1 MGEIAVCLLGAGRM
15 GRAVLDALDTHA
27 GRFRLSGVWAR
38 RPESLPDSIG
48 ERAASDITRALS
60 GADVAIDF
68 TLAGATATVLDAV
81 VRAGTPLVSGVSG
94 IAGPDLDA
102 MRRAAA
108 RIAVFHERNMSVGV
122 AILTRAV
129 EDAARVLGEDY
140 AASVSDLHHAA
151 KKDAPSGTALKLGE
165 ALARA
170 RRCRF
175 ADVMRYDP
183 ETGQGR
189 RESPADIV
197 FDVRR
202 EGEYPG
208 RHAVRLA
215 GPHETLEFC
224 HEALDRQVFA
234 DGALRAAEWLVG
246 REPGLYGM
254 EDLLRTPE
262 RDRG

>member
-1 MGEIAVCLLGAGRM
+1 MCLLGAGRM
-15 GRAVLDALDTHA
+15 GRAVADALDSQPR
-27 GRFRLSGVWAR
+27 RFRLSGVWAR
-38 RPESLPDSIG
+38 RPDTLPEAIG
-48 ERAASDITRALS
+48 DRARSDPDQALS

-68 TLAGATATVLDAV
+68 TLAGATATVLEAV
-81 VRAGTPLVSGVSG
+81 LRAGTPLVSGVSG

-102 MRRAAA
+102 MRRAAT
-108 RIAVFHERNMSVGV
+108 RIPVFHERNMSVGI
-122 AILTRAV
+122 AILARAV

-170 RRCRF
+170 RRHRF

-254 EDLLRTPE
+254 NDLLGTPQH
-262 RDRG
+262 R

>member
-15 GRAVLDALDTHA
+15 GRAVLDSLDAQA
-27 GRFRLSGVWAR
+27 GRIRLSGVWTR
-38 RPESLPDSIG
+38 HPQGLPDQIAG
-48 ERAASDITRALS
+48 LASTEPARALA

-68 TLAGATATVLDAV
+68 TLAGATATVVEAV
-81 VRAGTPLVSGVSG
+81 LRAGTPLVSGVSG
-94 IAGPDLDA
+94 IAGPDRDA
-102 MRRAAA
+102 MRRAATQ
-108 RIAVFHERNMSVGV
+108 IPVFHERNMSVGI
-122 AILTRAV
+122 AILARAV

-140 AASVSDLHHAA
+140 AASVGDLHHAA

-170 RRCRF
+170 RRRRF

-183 ETGQGR
+183 ATGQGR

-208 RHAVRLA
+208 RHAVKLA

-246 REPGLYGM
+246 QEPGLYGM
-254 EDLLRTPE
+254 EDLLGAQQHR
-262 RDRG
+262 